1 VAEGNSTAE
10 TSAACTGDDEIE
22 VRPGN
27 RIPGLPQHSLKFG
40 ADWQP
45 AAGSASARSCAPI
58 PASSCAA
65 TRTTRTSPT
74 VNDFNGSGRV
84 GGFAV
89 VDLTASWKPGQR
101 LELFA
106 KVSNLFDRRYGSA
119 GILGENAF
127 DAAGAIQAPA
137 DWRAEQFVGPGA
149 PRAAWLGRATAVLN
163 LPLRRLAS
171 CFPWLASSADP
182 GLLCR
187 PELRRTLCQAVARSP
202 SRCNEGRR
210 MDRNDAL
217 LADWRQRALA
227 LEAEVGK
234 AVIGQARVLRLVNT
248 AVFARGH
255 VLLQG
260 DVGVGKTTLL
270 RAFAQVL
277 GGAFARTEGTVD
289 LMPNDLV
296 YYTYISEQ
304 GRPAVEPGP
313 LIRHGEDLAIFFFNE
328 INRARPQVHAL
339 LLRVMAERSVSA
351 FNREFHFPHL
361 LVFADRNRV
370 EREETFEISS
380 AARDRF
386 MMEITIDAPADDA
399 QRRALMFDPRFH
411 DTDRLVGA
419 LQSAMVPHRELNA
432 LADVIQHSVQA
443 SDALQNYALAL
454 WRATAEPGEVR
465 RHAVRRRH
473 HAADARRRPA
483 AARGARGRLAGARV
497 GMSLLLRAAPARV
510 AAIAWLT

>member
-1 VAEGNSTAE
+1 
-10 TSAACTGDDEIE
+10 
-22 VRPGN
+22 
-27 RIPGLPQHSLKFG
+27 
-40 ADWQP
+40 
-45 AAGSASARSCAPI
+45 
-58 PASSCAA
+58 
-65 TRTTRTSPT
+65 
-74 VNDFNGSGRV
+74 
-84 GGFAV
+84 
-89 VDLTASWKPGQR
+89 
-101 LELFA
+101 
-106 KVSNLFDRRYGSA
+106 
-119 GILGENAF
+119 
-127 DAAGAIQAPA
+127 
-137 DWRAEQFVGPGA
+137 
-149 PRAAWLGRATAVLN
+149 
-163 LPLRRLAS
+163 
-171 CFPWLASSADP
+171 
-182 GLLCR
+182 
-187 PELRRTLCQAVARSP
+187 
-202 SRCNEGRR
+202 

-234 AVIGQARVLRLVNT
+234 AVIGQERILRLVNT

-296 YYTYISEQ
+296 YYTYISEE

-339 LLRVMAERSVSA
+339 LLRVMAERSASA
-351 FNREFHFPHL
+351 FNREFRFPHL

-386 MMEITIDAPADDA
+386 MMEITIEPPADEA
-399 QRRALMFDPRFH
+399 MRRALMFDPRFH

-419 LQSAMVPHRELNA
+419 LQPAMVEHRELNGVA
-432 LADVIQHSVQA
+432 ETIQRSVQA
-443 SDALQNYALAL
+443 SDALQDYALRL
-454 WRATAEPGEVR
+454 WRATAEPQAFGVTLSDLDV
-465 RHAVRRRH
+465 AQLM
-473 HAADARRRPA
+473 
-483 AARGARGRLAGARV
+483 LAGASPR
-497 GMSLLLRAAPARV
+497 GMSLLLRAARV
-510 AAIAWLT
+510 AAWLEGRSYVTPEDVQAVFVETIAHRLCYQPVYELHRHEISPRLMAGILAAVAAP

>member
-1 VAEGNSTAE
+1 
-10 TSAACTGDDEIE
+10 
-22 VRPGN
+22 
-27 RIPGLPQHSLKFG
+27 
-40 ADWQP
+40 
-45 AAGSASARSCAPI
+45 
-58 PASSCAA
+58 
-65 TRTTRTSPT
+65 
-74 VNDFNGSGRV
+74 
-84 GGFAV
+84 
-89 VDLTASWKPGQR
+89 
-101 LELFA
+101 
-106 KVSNLFDRRYGSA
+106 
-119 GILGENAF
+119 
-127 DAAGAIQAPA
+127 
-137 DWRAEQFVGPGA
+137 
-149 PRAAWLGRATAVLN
+149 
-163 LPLRRLAS
+163 
-171 CFPWLASSADP
+171 
-182 GLLCR
+182 
-187 PELRRTLCQAVARSP
+187 
-202 SRCNEGRR
+202 

-227 LEAEVGK
+227 LEAEIGK
-234 AVIGQARVLRLVNT
+234 AVIGQERILRLVNT

-351 FNREFHFPHL
+351 FNREFRFPHL

-386 MMEITIDAPADDA
+386 MMEITIEPPADDA
-399 QRRALMFDPRFH
+399 MRRALMFDPRFH

-419 LQSAMVPHRELNA
+419 LKPAMVEHRELNGVA
-432 LADVIQHSVQA
+432 EAIQRSVQA
-443 SDALQNYALAL
+443 SDALQDYALRL
-454 WRATAEPGEVR
+454 WRATAEPQSFGVTLSDLD
-465 RHAVRRRH
+465 VSQLM
-473 HAADARRRPA
+473 
-483 AARGARGRLAGARV
+483 LAGASPR
-497 GMSLLLRAAPARV
+497 GMSLLLRAARV
-510 AAIAWLT
+510 AAWLEGRSYVTPEDVQAVFVETIAHRLCYQPVYELHRHEISPRLMAAIVGAVAAP

>member
-1 VAEGNSTAE
+1 
-10 TSAACTGDDEIE
+10 
-22 VRPGN
+22 
-27 RIPGLPQHSLKFG
+27 
-40 ADWQP
+40 
-45 AAGSASARSCAPI
+45 
-58 PASSCAA
+58 
-65 TRTTRTSPT
+65 
-74 VNDFNGSGRV
+74 
-84 GGFAV
+84 
-89 VDLTASWKPGQR
+89 
-101 LELFA
+101 
-106 KVSNLFDRRYGSA
+106 
-119 GILGENAF
+119 
-127 DAAGAIQAPA
+127 
-137 DWRAEQFVGPGA
+137 
-149 PRAAWLGRATAVLN
+149 
-163 LPLRRLAS
+163 
-171 CFPWLASSADP
+171 
-182 GLLCR
+182 
-187 PELRRTLCQAVARSP
+187 
-202 SRCNEGRR
+202 

-234 AVIGQARVLRLVNT
+234 AVIGQERILRLVNT

-296 YYTYISEQ
+296 YYTYISEE

-339 LLRVMAERSVSA
+339 LLRVMAERSASA
-351 FNREFHFPHL
+351 FNREFRFPHL

-386 MMEITIDAPADDA
+386 MMEITIEPPADEA
-399 QRRALMFDPRFH
+399 MRRALMFDPRFH

-419 LQSAMVPHRELNA
+419 LRPAMVEHRELNGVA
-432 LADVIQHSVQA
+432 EAIQRSVQA
-443 SDALQNYALAL
+443 SDALQDYALRL
-454 WRATAEPGEVR
+454 WRATAEPQAFGVTLSDLDV
-465 RHAVRRRH
+465 AQLM
-473 HAADARRRPA
+473 
-483 AARGARGRLAGARV
+483 LAGASPR
-497 GMSLLLRAAPARV
+497 GMSLLLRAARV
-510 AAIAWLT
+510 AAWLEGRSYVTPEDVQAVFVETIAHRLCYQPVYELHRHEISPRLMAGILAAVAAP